1 MDGAEFKSKT
11 KLIVGFKSKTSF
23 FSTSVQSESTS
34 AFTLNSTKKAF
45 FKFRLQNTAVKPS
58 KCVTSN
64 N

>member
-45 FKFRLQNTAVKPS
+45 FKFRLQNTAV
-58 KCVTSN
+58 
-64 N
+64 